1 MSKQSMIISANA
13 TGAVPSIGG
22 AQTSELSAVGAVEYT
37 PEVKDYNNTTP
48 TAASTN
54 DAEPFILHTFVPHTC
69 DNCGITT
76 NGQRQLKKE
85 IHLFVVDHT
94 LVASPT
100 ASCNSRSF
108 ELVPLDDLPLWKIAL
123 S

>member
-1 MSKQSMIISANA
+1 MFISANA

-22 AQTSELSAVGAVEYT
+22 AQTSELSAVGAVNYT
-37 PEVKDYNNTTP
+37 REVKDYNNTTP

-76 NGQRQLKKE
+76 
-85 IHLFVVDHT
+85 
-94 LVASPT
+94 T
-100 ASCNSRSF
+100 AVCPNWDPNPGRSCCDEECEWCPYCN
-108 ELVPLDDLPLWKIAL
+108 P
-123 S
+123 